1 MRNLVWVVLAWTD
14 RGADRCMYFSTHE
27 SRATALK
34 DVRLWRG
41 QGFWVTI
48 HKRIA
53 QYKPTKAIKV
63 ITTKRRKSK

>member
-1 MRNLVWVVLAWTD
+1 MRNQVWVVLAWMG

-27 SRATALK
+27 SRGATRK
-34 DVRLWRG
+34 NVRHWRSL
-41 QGFWVTI
+41 GFWVTI